1 MRAAQLLKIRPVWLS
16 PSIIASVL
24 IFLITLIYIGSV
36 VNPLGHLRG
45 LPVLIVNEDVG
56 ATAGG
61 TPVKI
66 GDQVV
71 SGLQGSS
78 AVTDRLSLKSVTL
91 EQATKELNH
100 NAAYLAVVIPAEFS
114 GSLLSLYGAAPAS
127 AASVSSTS
135 SSATSVIPRI
145 QLMTNVRSGSVG
157 ASLATNIV
165 SPALAAISTKVGSQL
180 SAQSAGPP
188 TSANAYRANPITVT
202 TTPFRPLPSHSAL
215 GLSAFYLSLLTI
227 MCGFLGAVLVNSTV
241 DSALGYATNEVGP
254 KWQQRAPVHISRWQ
268 TLLAKWAF
276 SLGVVPL
283 LTSIM
288 LVVAIAILKMDATHI
303 PTLWVF
309 TTLAALAVAVGTLVL
324 FAALGALGQLVA
336 MLVFIYLALASSG
349 GTTPLQA
356 LPPTLRFSAHF
367 EPLRQILDGVRA
379 ILYFDAAGPAGL
391 TRGFIMSSVGLVFW
405 LVIGV
410 AVTTWYDRR
419 KFYRIQP
426 DLLAYVNESA
436 RTYKADPD
444 RKASPDRT

>member
-1 MRAAQLLKIRPVWLS
+1 V
-16 PSIIASVL
+16 
-24 IFLITLIYIGSV
+24 
-36 VNPLGHLRG
+36 
-45 LPVLIVNEDVG
+45 
-56 ATAGG
+56 
-61 TPVKI
+61 
-66 GDQVV
+66 
-71 SGLQGSS
+71 
-78 AVTDRLSLKSVTL
+78 
-91 EQATKELNH
+91 
-100 NAAYLAVVIPAEFS
+100 
-114 GSLLSLYGAAPAS
+114 LSLYGSAPAS
-127 AASVSSTS
+127 STPG
-135 SSATSVIPRI
+135 IPRI

-165 SPALAAISTKVGSQL
+165 SPALAAISTKVGTQL
-180 SAQSAGPP
+180 SAQSEGARTG
-188 TSANAYRANPITVT
+188 TNAYRSNPITVT
-202 TTPFRPLPSHSAL
+202 TSPFRPLPSHSAL

-241 DSALGYATNEVGP
+241 DSALGYAINEVGP

-268 TLLAKWAF
+268 TLLAKWMFA
-276 SLGVVPL
+276 LGVVPL
-283 LTSIM
+283 LTSVM
-288 LVVAIAILKMDATHI
+288 LIVSIAILKMDASHI
-303 PTLWVF
+303 PTLWLF

-356 LPPTLRFSAHF
+356 LPPSLRFSAHF

-391 TRGFIMSSVGLVFW
+391 TRGFIMSGVGLVFW

-410 AVTTWYDRR
+410 AVTVWYDRR

-436 RTYKADPD
+436 RTYKANPK
-444 RKASPDRT
+444 RKASPDRA